1 MLPVNLATA
10 AIIVTGASLLAG
22 TSGGLCW
29 LVATVVVYVLRSA
42 LNAWDLVVVEAAGTP
57 RRP

>member
-10 AIIVTGASLLAG
+10 AIIVTGTSLLAG
-22 TSGGLCW
+22 TGGGLCW

-42 LNAWDLVVVEAAGTP
+42 LNTWDLVVEAAGTP
-57 RRP
+57 RRL

>member
-1 MLPVNLATA
+1 MLPINLATA
-10 AIIVTGASLLAG
+10 AIVTGASLLAG
-22 TSGGLCW
+22 TGDGLCW

-42 LNAWDLVVVEAAGTP
+42 LNAWDLVVEAAGTP